1 MNYSPRTHSRELSL
15 TSSTLFPP
23 DPGTAAER
31 LAGAG
36 GLILRYGLVLIVAW
50 FGLFKFTAAEAA
62 AIEPLVRHSP
72 LLAWLYA
79 VTDVTGTSRLIG
91 TAELVIAALIALRP
105 AAPRL
110 SALGSLGAVAM
121 FITTLSF
128 LITTPGSWQRVE
140 WLIVPNGA
148 GGFIVKDVLLL
159 GAAIWT
165 AGESLR
171 AARRGRI

>member
-1 MNYSPRTHSRELSL
+1 
-15 TSSTLFPP
+15 
-23 DPGTAAER
+23 
-31 LAGAG
+31 
-36 GLILRYGLVLIVAW
+36 
-50 FGLFKFTAAEAA
+50 
-62 AIEPLVRHSP
+62 
-72 LLAWLYA
+72 
-79 VTDVTGTSRLIG
+79 
-91 TAELVIAALIALRP
+91 
-105 AAPRL
+105 
-110 SALGSLGAVAM
+110 M